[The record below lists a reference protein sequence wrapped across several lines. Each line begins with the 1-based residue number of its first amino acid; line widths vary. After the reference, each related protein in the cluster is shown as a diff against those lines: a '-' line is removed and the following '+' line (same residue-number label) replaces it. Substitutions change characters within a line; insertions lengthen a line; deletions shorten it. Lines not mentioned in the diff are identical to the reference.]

1 MLRPLPTLLL
11 LVAFT
16 LPGFLPPF
24 VSGARAGDAEAKATA
39 KAANCNPNKVTVE
52 QSIPRAN
59 GSVVYQITCLPN
71 GPIKDMVVR
80 VLCRGNQCTLL
91 AGGGMAAPK
100 Q

>member
-11 LVAFT
+11 LAAFA
-16 LPGFLPPF
+16 LPAFPLP
-24 VSGARAGDAEAKATA
+24 ARAGEAEAKATA

-59 GSVVYQITCLPN
+59 GSVVYLITCLPN
-71 GPIKDMVVR
+71 GPIKDLAVR

-91 AGGGMAAPK
+91 AGGTVAAPK

>member
-1 MLRPLPTLLL
+1 MPRPLSTLLL
-11 LVAFT
+11 ATFT
-16 LPGFLPPF
+16 LAAAVRPAL
-24 VSGARAGDAEAKATA
+24 AGDAEAKATA

-59 GSVVYQITCLPN
+59 GSVVYLITCLPN
-71 GPIKDMVVR
+71 GPIKDMAVR

-91 AGGGMAAPK
+91 AGGTIAPK